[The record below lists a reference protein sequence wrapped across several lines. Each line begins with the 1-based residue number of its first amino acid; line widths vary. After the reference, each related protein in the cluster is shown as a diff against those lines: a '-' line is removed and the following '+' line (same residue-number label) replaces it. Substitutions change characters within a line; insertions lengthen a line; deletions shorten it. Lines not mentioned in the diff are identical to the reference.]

1 MGREGKVLN
10 GEHDETD
17 DEGRDGDG
25 ELGIRKDPENVLIT
39 FYNPSTEGLHVKAF
53 QSKDPT
59 AFPEDPSQQ
68 CFGVANLFGGLLD
81 TCMHGSDKFKVKTT
95 SSKLEIKKQGL
106 LAKCKHEFIV
116 EPGQTTT
123 VPMSAESIKMIHV
136 YTQRNW
142 PEICVAAC
150 RIPGDK
156 TIMLPTQS
164 EVNAVRDRSKI
175 KVGEEEENGAGG
187 IRTYS
192 VALVL
197 ALIAV
202 FVVPIILF
210 QIFSFARLVPTPS
223 DHTPSPPS
231 SAASGRFVPSGNRPP
246 NNGGGSPRTS
256 SKPSPLRRKPAP
268 KPSSSSSSSS
278 SSYSLIPGLSKI
290 VTNDL
295 PNLPYVNSDQM
306 MTGEKMIQTGRSAAK
321 MVIPTTAAAYVVY
334 NYFKDRLNANVEIQ
348 HAISKQQNRTKD
360 LQHTVDLLRVSE
372 RRLRESI
379 HMIEAA
385 RSDAE
390 AKGRELRGE
399 ISVLHNALNR
409 AQASLKAKSEQAAR
423 AADDAAGKIKKL
435 NTDVSELKTQV
446 SQLVMMQASSKAEI
460 KLKEKE
466 LAAYRRELTNLR
478 KDMST
483 AESSAR
489 NAVGTEKARIAE
501 LTQVIRNLR
510 DELKKTKY
518 QRQVL
523 EDRMRAQT
531 AAIDVAKS
539 EKIKYEDKIQNL
551 DMVVQAHRNKVN
563 SLTDAL
569 QRKTEAL
576 TTTSAESQNHQRTI
590 KELQISQKRVEEE
603 LAARSKELAEARAN
617 LKVAEDTA
625 AKLKITIKEM
635 DTDIEH
641 LELKISHAEQ
651 VNEDGRVKI
660 ARLLEGLSLAEKGAS
675 QSQAMLAEKE
685 LVLAEKELEL
695 SKEITRNIELQQRN
709 AQAVEANESAKKMV
723 GKLLDNLAA
732 VEAKATK
739 KGRLAKPVSSS
750 SVTGLIESTKDIDAT
765 LKASKK
771 SLPAFSDTNKN
782 AAAASS
788 SSSSSP
794 SSPAGG
800 EKTSSSSSSS
810 SSSSFWLYG
819 SSKPAPPP
827 AKSSTGKAFPERLKN
842 WAEKSRCW
850 AKECGDAMGKGQKSV
865 AKWASVGH
873 KQLQA
878 WVKKLN
884 EWVQTQRKSLKDK
897 NINEQSVLAT
907 LGFTTYYLLQ
917 ARKAAYDRRLAAP
930 DTSSNGRRFFRDSI
944 SRSTPV
950 RTSRAYDATREKY
963 SSSSYD
969 GDYSKAAYKEFPEV
983 MKLFYSSNEE
993 LDRVKRK
1000 LQQG

>member
-1 MGREGKVLN
+1 MGGCQPSHSKGWGAQANGQTFPQQLPRNGGSYHPVDYGGTGESMGREGKVLN

-59 AFPEDPSQQ
+59 AFHEDPSQQ

-651 VNEDGRVKI
+651 
-660 ARLLEGLSLAEKGAS
+660 
-675 QSQAMLAEKE
+675 
-685 LVLAEKELEL
+685 
-695 SKEITRNIELQQRN
+695 
-709 AQAVEANESAKKMV
+709 
-723 GKLLDNLAA
+723 
-732 VEAKATK
+732 

-930 DTSSNGRRFFRDSI
+930 DTSSNGRRFFRDSF